1 MNEEKVKKYSKDGMI
16 CCGIITII
24 SIVGFIFITI
34 FDRNI
39 SDIAVFGGLF
49 VLLIITC
56 VFGFV
61 KFYKQ
66 FNNPNNKK
74 VNNNAKT
81 YRGYLYN
88 SEWNWDIAEANYR
101 IQYNKKDTDLN
112 EKDEEIIWKYC
123 CTEIAFYLAWLVE
136 NEFLTLDPVIN
147 ETIEKVKKRQT
158 MPDDLFECI
167 DLKLSEEDVS
177 DKILPFIDYCL
188 NDGFESIDNFYNK
201 VSQKYENVFADKY
214 GVRDSRRCGFT
225 FKWDDYDEFK
235 KLPIFF

>member
-167 DLKLSEEDVS
+167 GKNGNIPWKIKGEQKQFRELTTGNVVIMGRKSYEEIGHPLPNRMNIVVS
-177 DKILPFIDYCL
+177 TTTEYQ
-188 NDGFESIDNFYNK
+188 GDNL
-201 VSQKYENVFADKY
+201 VSVSLQQEMN
-214 GVRDSRRCGFT
+214 S
-225 FKWDDYDEFK
+225 
-235 KLPIFF
+235 

>member
-188 NDGFESIDNFYNK
+188 MMDLKVLIIFIIKCRKNMRMFLQTSMVKEIVEDAALHLNGMIMMNLRNF
-201 VSQKYENVFADKY
+201 
-214 GVRDSRRCGFT
+214 
-225 FKWDDYDEFK
+225 
-235 KLPIFF
+235 